1 MKERNVTITIDKARE
16 LYNCGNESLKEI
28 ALQAFSENELKF
40 DFSFRSIKSL
50 EDACKALDLNYR
62 DVVFTASDVEKF
74 SKASAALFK
83 LSVIRKALN
92 LGQDLHL
99 TKNSDS
105 SYIHYPVVPFV
116 SEDSTFFSKELKSGR
131 MKIIGKIKS
140 DEKIY
145 NVLGGD
151 VIDNGFIGLGQ
162 FYKTGRVGY
171 TGADGGFFG
180 CATKEIAKHFSLYFG
195 MLITEA
201 KYGDLEDFEIAH
213 KNQN

>member
-1 MKERNVTITIDKARE
+1 MKERNLKVTLDKARE
-16 LYNCGNESLKEI
+16 WYNSGNETLREI
-28 ALQAFSENELKF
+28 AVQAFSENELKF
-40 DFSFRSIKSL
+40 DFRNIKSL
-50 EDACKALDLNYR
+50 GDACKVLNLNYDEIIVKSCR
-62 DVVFTASDVEKF
+62 VKDI
-74 SKASAALFK
+74 SKSAAALFK

-99 TKNSDS
+99 TKNPDS
-105 SYIHYPVVPFV
+105 SYIHYPYVPFM
-116 SEDSTFFSKELKSGR
+116 SEDSTFFSKELKQGK

-151 VIDNGFIGLGQ
+151 VIDNGFRGLGQ
-162 FYKTGRVGY
+162 FYETVGY

-180 CATKEIAKHFSLYFG
+180 CATKEIAKHFGLYFG

-201 KYGDLEDFEIAH
+201 KYGDLEDFEIVH
-213 KNQN
+213 SC

>member
-1 MKERNVTITIDKARE
+1 MEERNITITIDKARE
-16 LYNCGNESLKEI
+16 WYNSRNESLKEI
-28 ALQAFSENELKF
+28 ALQTFNEEELKF
-40 DFSFRSIKSL
+40 DFRNIKSL
-50 EDACKALDLNYR
+50 EDACKVLNLNY
-62 DVVFTASDVEKF
+62 DEIIAKSCCVKDI
-74 SKASAALFK
+74 SKSAAALFK

-99 TKNSDS
+99 TKNPDS
-105 SYIHYPVVPFV
+105 SYIHYPYVPFV
-116 SEDSTFFSKELKSGR
+116 SKDSIFFSKELKSGK

-151 VIDNGFIGLGQ
+151 AIDNGFRGLGQ
-162 FYKTGRVGY
+162 FYETVGY

-195 MLITEA
+195 VLITEA
-201 KYGDLEDFEIAH
+201 KYGDLKDFKII
-213 KNQN
+213 QTV

>member
-1 MKERNVTITIDKARE
+1 MEERSIIITIDKARE
-16 LYNCGNESLKEI
+16 LYNSGNESFKKI

-40 DFSFRSIKSL
+40 DFRNIKSL
-50 EDACKALDLNYR
+50 GDACKVLNLNYDEIIVKSCR
-62 DVVFTASDVEKF
+62 VKDI
-74 SKASAALFK
+74 SKSAAALFK

-99 TKNSDS
+99 TKNPDS
-105 SYIHYPVVPFV
+105 SYIHYPYVPFM
-116 SEDSTFFSKELKSGR
+116 SEDSTFFSKELKSGK

-151 VIDNGFIGLGQ
+151 VIDNGFRGLGQ
-162 FYKTGRVGY
+162 FYETVGY

-180 CATKEIAKHFSLYFG
+180 CATKEIAKHFGLYFG

-201 KYGDLEDFEIAH
+201 KYGDLEDFEIVH
-213 KNQN
+213 SC

>member
-1 MKERNVTITIDKARE
+1 MKERNLKVTLDKARE
-16 LYNCGNESLKEI
+16 WYNSGNETLREI
-28 ALQAFSENELKF
+28 AVQAFSENELKF
-40 DFSFRSIKSL
+40 DFRNIKSL
-50 EDACKALDLNYR
+50 GDACKVLNLNYDEIIVKSCR
-62 DVVFTASDVEKF
+62 VKDI
-74 SKASAALFK
+74 SKSAAALFK

-99 TKNSDS
+99 TKNPDS
-105 SYIHYPVVPFV
+105 SYIHYPNVPFV
-116 SEDSTFFSKELKSGR
+116 SEDSTVFYRELKLGT

-151 VIDNGFIGLGQ
+151 VIDNGFRGLGQ
-162 FYKTGRVGY
+162 FHETVGY

-201 KYGDLEDFEIAH
+201 KYGDLEDFEIV
-213 KNQN
+213 

>member
-1 MKERNVTITIDKARE
+1 MKERNLKVTLDKARE
-16 LYNCGNESLKEI
+16 WYNSGNETLREI
-28 ALQAFSENELKF
+28 AVQAFSENELKF
-40 DFSFRSIKSL
+40 DFRNIKSL
-50 EDACKALDLNYR
+50 GDACKVLNLNYDEIIVKSCR
-62 DVVFTASDVEKF
+62 VKDI
-74 SKASAALFK
+74 SKSAAALFK

-99 TKNSDS
+99 TKNPDS
-105 SYIHYPVVPFV
+105 SYIHYPYVPFV
-116 SEDSTFFSKELKSGR
+116 SEDSTVFYRELKLGT

-151 VIDNGFIGLGQ
+151 VIDNGFRGLGQ
-162 FYKTGRVGY
+162 FHETVGY

-201 KYGDLEDFEIAH
+201 KYGDLEDFEIV
-213 KNQN
+213 

>member
-1 MKERNVTITIDKARE
+1 MKERNLKVTLDKARE
-16 LYNCGNESLKEI
+16 WYNSGNETLREI
-28 ALQAFSENELKF
+28 AVQAFSENELKF
-40 DFSFRSIKSL
+40 DFRNIKSL
-50 EDACKALDLNYR
+50 GDACKVLNLNYDEIIVKSCR
-62 DVVFTASDVEKF
+62 VKDI
-74 SKASAALFK
+74 SKSAAALFK

-99 TKNSDS
+99 TKNPDS
-105 SYIHYPVVPFV
+105 SYIHYPYVPFV
-116 SEDSTFFSKELKSGR
+116 SEDSTVFYKELKLGT

-151 VIDNGFIGLGQ
+151 VIDNGFGGLGQ
-162 FYKTGRVGY
+162 FYETVGY

-201 KYGDLEDFEIAH
+201 KYGDLEDFEIV
-213 KNQN
+213 

>member
-1 MKERNVTITIDKARE
+1 M
-16 LYNCGNESLKEI
+16 
-28 ALQAFSENELKF
+28 QAFSENELKF
-40 DFSFRSIKSL
+40 DFRNIKSL
-50 EDACKALDLNYR
+50 GDACKVLNLNY
-62 DVVFTASDVEKF
+62 DEIIVKSCCVKDI
-74 SKASAALFK
+74 SKSAAALFK

-99 TKNSDS
+99 TKNPDS
-105 SYIHYPVVPFV
+105 SYIHYPYVPFV
-116 SEDSTFFSKELKSGR
+116 SEDSTFFSKELKSGK

-151 VIDNGFIGLGQ
+151 VIDNGFRGLGQ
-162 FYKTGRVGY
+162 FHETVCY

-195 MLITEA
+195 MLIAEA
-201 KYGDLEDFEIAH
+201 KYGDLEDFEIV
-213 KNQN
+213 

>member
-1 MKERNVTITIDKARE
+1 MEERNITVTLDKARE
-16 LYNCGNESLKEI
+16 WYNSENDTLKKI

-99 TKNSDS
+99 TKNPDS
-105 SYIHYPVVPFV
+105 SYIHYPNVPFV
-116 SEDSTFFSKELKSGR
+116 LEDSTFFSKELKSGT

-151 VIDNGFIGLGQ
+151 VIDNGFRGLGQ
-162 FYKTGRVGY
+162 FYETVGY

-195 MLITEA
+195 ILITEA
-201 KYGDLEDFEIAH
+201 KYGDLEDFEIVY
-213 KNQN
+213 KI

>member
-1 MKERNVTITIDKARE
+1 MERNISITLEKARE
-16 LYNCGNESLKEI
+16 WYNSDNKSLKEL

-40 DFSFRSIKSL
+40 NFRSIKSL
-50 EDACKALDLNYR
+50 KDACKALDLNYR

-105 SYIHYPVVPFV
+105 SYIHYPSVPFV
-116 SEDSTFFSKELKSGR
+116 SEDSNFFSKELKSGT

-162 FYKTGRVGY
+162 FYETRRVGY

-195 MLITEA
+195 VLITEA
-201 KYGDLEDFEIAH
+201 KYGDLKDFEIIRTF
-213 KNQN
+213 

>member
-1 MKERNVTITIDKARE
+1 MEKRNITVTLDKARE
-16 LYNCGNESLKEI
+16 WYNSGNESLREI
-28 ALQAFSENELKF
+28 AVQAFSENELKF
-40 DFSFRSIKSL
+40 DFRNIKSL
-50 EDACKALDLNYR
+50 GDACKVLNLNY
-62 DVVFTASDVEKF
+62 DEIIVKSCCVKDI
-74 SKASAALFK
+74 SKSAAALFK

-99 TKNSDS
+99 TKNPDS
-105 SYIHYPVVPFV
+105 SYIHYPYVPFV
-116 SEDSTFFSKELKSGR
+116 SEDSTFFSKELKSGK

-151 VIDNGFIGLGQ
+151 VIDNGFRGLGQ
-162 FYKTGRVGY
+162 FHETVCY

-195 MLITEA
+195 MLIAEA
-201 KYGDLEDFEIAH
+201 KYGDLEDFEIV
-213 KNQN
+213 

>member
-1 MKERNVTITIDKARE
+1 MEKRNLTVTLDKARE
-16 LYNCGNESLKEI
+16 WYNSENETLKKI

-99 TKNSDS
+99 TKNPDS
-105 SYIHYPVVPFV
+105 SYIHYPYVPFV
-116 SEDSTFFSKELKSGR
+116 SEDSTFFSKELTSGK

-151 VIDNGFIGLGQ
+151 VIDNGFGGLGQ
-162 FYKTGRVGY
+162 FHETVCY

-195 MLITEA
+195 ILIAEA
-201 KYGDLEDFEIAH
+201 KYGDLEDFEIV
-213 KNQN
+213 

>member
-1 MKERNVTITIDKARE
+1 MKERNITVTLDKARE
-16 LYNCGNESLKEI
+16 WYNSGNESLREI
-28 ALQAFSENELKF
+28 AVQAFSENELKF
-40 DFSFRSIKSL
+40 DFRNIKSL
-50 EDACKALDLNYR
+50 GDACKVLNLNY
-62 DVVFTASDVEKF
+62 DEIIVKSCCVKDI
-74 SKASAALFK
+74 SKSAAALFK

-99 TKNSDS
+99 TKNPDS
-105 SYIHYPVVPFV
+105 SYIHYPYVPFV
-116 SEDSTFFSKELKSGR
+116 SEDSTFFSKELKSGK

-151 VIDNGFIGLGQ
+151 VIDNGFRGLGQ
-162 FYKTGRVGY
+162 FHETVCH

-195 MLITEA
+195 ILIAEA
-201 KYGDLEDFEIAH
+201 KYGDLEDFEIV
-213 KNQN
+213 

>member
-1 MKERNVTITIDKARE
+1 MKERNLKVTLDKARE
-16 LYNCGNESLKEI
+16 WYNSGNETLREI
-28 ALQAFSENELKF
+28 AVQAFSENELKF
-40 DFSFRSIKSL
+40 DFRNIKSL
-50 EDACKALDLNYR
+50 GDACKVLNLNY
-62 DVVFTASDVEKF
+62 DEIIVKSCLVKDI
-74 SKASAALFK
+74 SKSAAALFK

-99 TKNSDS
+99 TKNPDS
-105 SYIHYPVVPFV
+105 SYIHYPYVPFV
-116 SEDSTFFSKELKSGR
+116 SEDSTVFYRELKLGT

-151 VIDNGFIGLGQ
+151 VIDNGFRGLGQ
-162 FYKTGRVGY
+162 FHETVGY

-201 KYGDLEDFEIAH
+201 KYGDLEDFEIV
-213 KNQN
+213 

>member
-1 MKERNVTITIDKARE
+1 MEERSIIITIYKAIE
-16 LYNCGNESLKEI
+16 LYNSGNESFKKI

-40 DFSFRSIKSL
+40 DSSFRSIKSL
-50 EDACKALDLNYR
+50 EDACKALDLKYS
-62 DVVFTASDVEKF
+62 DVVFTASAVEKF

-83 LSVIRKALN
+83 LSFIRKALN
-92 LGQDLHL
+92 LGQYLHL
-99 TKNSDS
+99 TKNLDS
-105 SYIHYPVVPFV
+105 SYIYYPYVPFM
-116 SEDSTFFSKELKSGR
+116 SEDSTFFSKELKSGK

-151 VIDNGFIGLGQ
+151 VIDNGFRGLGQ
-162 FYKTGRVGY
+162 FYETVGY

-180 CATKEIAKHFSLYFG
+180 CATKEIAKHFGLYFG

-201 KYGDLEDFEIAH
+201 KYGDLEDFEIVH
-213 KNQN
+213 SC

>member
-1 MKERNVTITIDKARE
+1 MKERNVTVTIDKARE
-16 LYNCGNESLKEI
+16 WYNCGNESLKEI

-40 DFSFRSIKSL
+40 DFRSIKSM
-50 EDACKALDLNYR
+50 EDACKALDLKYS
-62 DVVFTASDVEKF
+62 DVVFTASAVEKF

-83 LSVIRKALN
+83 LSFIRKALN

-99 TKNSDS
+99 TKNPYS
-105 SYIHYPVVPFV
+105 SYIHYPNVPFV
-116 SEDSTFFSKELKSGR
+116 SEDSTVFYRELKSGT

-145 NVLGGD
+145 NILGGD
-151 VIDNGFIGLGQ
+151 AIDNGFIGLGQ
-162 FYKTGRVGY
+162 FFETEGVCY

-201 KYGDLEDFEIAH
+201 KYGDLDDFEIVCSC
-213 KNQN
+213 

>member
-1 MKERNVTITIDKARE
+1 MEDRNITITLDKARE
-16 LYNCGNESLKEI
+16 WYNSGNESLKEI
-28 ALQAFSENELKF
+28 AVQAFSENELKF

-99 TKNSDS
+99 TKNPDS
-105 SYIHYPVVPFV
+105 SYIHYPNVPCV
-116 SEDSTFFSKELKSGR
+116 LEDSTVFYRELKSGT

-145 NVLGGD
+145 NILGGD
-151 VIDNGFIGLGQ
+151 AIDNSFSGLGQ
-162 FYKTGRVGY
+162 FYETIRVGY
-171 TGADGGFFG
+171 AGADRGFFG

-195 MLITEA
+195 ILITEA
-201 KYGDLEDFEIAH
+201 KYGDLEDFEIVY
-213 KNQN
+213 KI

>member
-1 MKERNVTITIDKARE
+1 MEKRNITVSLYKARE
-16 LYNCGNESLKEI
+16 WYNSGNESLREL
-28 ALQAFSENELKF
+28 ALQAFSENELNF
-40 DFSFRSIKSL
+40 DFRSIKSL
-50 EDACKALDLNYR
+50 KDACKALDLKYS
-62 DVVFTASDVEKF
+62 DVVFTASAVEKF

-99 TKNSDS
+99 TKNPDS
-105 SYIHYPVVPFV
+105 SYIHCPYVPFM
-116 SEDSTFFSKELKSGR
+116 SEDSTFFSKELKSGK

-151 VIDNGFIGLGQ
+151 VIDNGFRGLGQ
-162 FYKTGRVGY
+162 FYETVGY

-180 CATKEIAKHFSLYFG
+180 CATKEIAKHFGLYFG

-201 KYGDLEDFEIAH
+201 KYGDLEDFEIVH
-213 KNQN
+213 SC

>member
-1 MKERNVTITIDKARE
+1 MEERSIIITIDKARE
-16 LYNCGNESLKEI
+16 LYNSGNESFKKI

-40 DFSFRSIKSL
+40 DFRNIKSL
-50 EDACKALDLNYR
+50 GDACKVLNLNFDEIFFKSCR
-62 DVVFTASDVEKF
+62 VKDI
-74 SKASAALFK
+74 SKSSAAMLK

-99 TKNSDS
+99 TKNPDS
-105 SYIHYPVVPFV
+105 SYIHYPYVPFV
-116 SEDSTFFSKELKSGR
+116 SEDSTFFSKELKSGK

-151 VIDNGFIGLGQ
+151 VIDNGFRGLGQ
-162 FYKTGRVGY
+162 FHETVGY

-180 CATKEIAKHFSLYFG
+180 CATKEIAKHFGLYFG
-195 MLITEA
+195 MLITEG
-201 KYGDLEDFEIAH
+201 KYGDLEDFEIVH
-213 KNQN
+213 SC